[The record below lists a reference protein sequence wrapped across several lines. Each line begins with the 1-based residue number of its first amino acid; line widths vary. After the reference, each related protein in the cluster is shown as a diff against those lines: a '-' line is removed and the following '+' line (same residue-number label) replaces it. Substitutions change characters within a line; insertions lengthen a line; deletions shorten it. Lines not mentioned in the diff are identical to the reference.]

1 MSTNIDLPVEEN
13 KYNQSLRGFYGEFGA
28 GERAQIFF
36 VQSGIKPSE
45 LHRVTLISDIPGSE
59 AWSVRDLF
67 QREVDVRRV
76 TFGLLPYFRDR
87 SKTKFFN
94 PLTLTILPI
103 ITAASEIVRDI
114 PAIEPT
120 DFEENGRTWTAFEL
134 PGFYRFRYI
143 KGQEPFALVE
153 WNDSV
158 VKIVAIDGQHR
169 LSALKRH
176 LLDVSQ
182 SGQDTEFLNWTIPVV
197 LFSMRSPEG
206 QGTGTILDVVRSV
219 FMYINSE
226 ARVPN
231 EARQI
236 LLSDES
242 ISRLCTQELLEYAHE
257 NDVKKAEERD
267 KSRIPLLFFDWRGVE
282 EQGQRVTTPAS
293 LKSIEEIHDWMSYYV
308 LGDDFSPEQAAALG
322 IQPIDPL
329 QEAFVAKKLDPN
341 AAREARNVFRDSV
354 LPGLAHFLEN
364 FGPYR
369 NYIQRVRQLEDDY
382 NAKSDVARHAFY
394 QLRFGSNRAS
404 ESLQKDIS
412 EIYNDIV
419 DEIMDA
425 KQELP
430 QLIQLDIGMRGVLS
444 AFGDLRHYYAQS
456 IGSTSNW
463 LEYAKWFT
471 DAANKFYED
480 HWLDGTDNKKKNL
493 LLHITHDQNET
504 VLNYRL
510 EQAYDAL
517 GAFVC
522 LFIGAYGYK
531 EDDLPNWDTW
541 MEIWEDKSEA
551 LANTLLKGYK
561 KEVRVILRDQ
571 YPQGGEPLKQAVNKQ
586 AQERVVKH
594 INKLEK
600 ELDKITS

>member
-1 MSTNIDLPVEEN
+1 MSVNIDLPVEEN
-13 KYNQSLRGFYGEFGA
+13 KYNQSLSGFFGEFGA
-28 GERAQIFF
+28 GDTAQIFF

-67 QREVDVRRV
+67 QREVDTRRV
-76 TFGLLPYFRDR
+76 TYGLLPYFRDP

-103 ITAASEIVRDI
+103 STSANEIFRDI
-114 PAIEPT
+114 PKIAPT
-120 DFEENGRTWTAFEL
+120 EFEEKNRPWIAFEL
-134 PGFYRFRYI
+134 PGFYRFRYL
-143 KGQEPFALVE
+143 KGAEQYAVVE

-182 SGQDTEFLNWTIPVV
+182 SGENSEFLNWTIPVV
-197 LFSMRSPEG
+197 LFGMRASD
-206 QGTGTILDVVRSV
+206 QQSRGTILDVVRSV

-242 ISRLCTQELLEYAHE
+242 ISRICTQELLEYAHE
-257 NDVKKAEERD
+257 NDVKKIEERER
-267 KSRIPLLFFDWRGVE
+267 SRVPLLFFDWRGGE
-282 EQGQRVTTPAS
+282 EQGQRVPTPAS
-293 LKSIEEIHDWMSYYV
+293 LKKIEEIHDWITYYI
-308 LGDDFSPEQAAALG
+308 LGDDFTPDQATALG
-322 IQPIDPL
+322 VQPIDPL
-329 QEAFVAKKLDPN
+329 HEAFVSERLDPT
-341 AAREARNVFRDSV
+341 AARETRKAFRESV
-354 LPGLAHFLEN
+354 LPGLAYFLEN
-364 FGPYR
+364 FSPYQK
-369 NYIQRVRQLEDDY
+369 YILKVRDIEDDY
-382 NAKSDVARHAFY
+382 NNKSDVARHAFY
-394 QLRFGSNRAS
+394 QLRFGSNRAA
-404 ESLQKDIS
+404 ETLQNDIR
-412 EIYNDIV
+412 EIYNEIIQDIL
-419 DEIMDA
+419 DA

-430 QLIQLDIGMRGVLS
+430 ELLQLDIGLRGIVS
-444 AFGDLRHYYAQS
+444 ALGDIRHYYAR
-456 IGSTSNW
+456 STGASSTW

-471 DAANKFYED
+471 ETANKVYED
-480 HWLDGTDNKKKNL
+480 HWLDGTDNRKKNL

-517 GAFVC
+517 GAYVC
-522 LFIGAYGYK
+522 LLIGAYGK
-531 EDDLPNWDTW
+531 REFDIPNEETW
-541 MEIWEDKSEA
+541 EELWEEKSEV
-551 LANTLLKGYK
+551 LAGTLSKGYK

-571 YPQGGEPLKQAVNKQ
+571 YPQGGEPLKQAVNKR
-586 AQERVVKH
+586 AQERVTKH
-594 INKLEK
+594 IRKLEK
-600 ELDKITS
+600 ELDTITG